1 MRERSPG
8 VWELIVEAGRDP
20 VTGKR
25 RQISR
30 VFRGSVREAKKARAE
45 LLTDVGRGRHNGTK
59 TTVDDLF
66 HEWVQELERKGRSP
80 NTIHNYV
87 KVYHHDIA
95 HQRRGL
101 KPRTVYQI
109 HATMSSMLRFLACW
123 VVHGPDGLVVIP
135 ARYTTRV
142 STSIKN
148 ST

>member
-1 MRERSPG
+1 MADKRRKASGMREPSPG
-8 VWELIVEAGRDP
+8 VWEPIVEAGRDP

-87 KVYHHDIA
+87 KVYHHDIE
-95 HQRRGL
+95 
-101 KPRTVYQI
+101 
-109 HATMSSMLRFLACW
+109 ATLGKIGRASCRE
-123 VVHGPDGLVVIP
+123 
-135 ARYTTRV
+135 RV
-142 STSIKN
+142 
-148 ST
+148 